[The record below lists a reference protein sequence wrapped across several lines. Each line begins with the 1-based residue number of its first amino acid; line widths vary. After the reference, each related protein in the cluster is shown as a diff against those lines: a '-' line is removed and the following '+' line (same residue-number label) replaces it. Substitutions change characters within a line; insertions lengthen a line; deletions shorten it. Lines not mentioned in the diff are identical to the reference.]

1 MRSDG
6 GEAATVELDHRAQ
19 LRRNHRHGLEDHVG
33 RLVLAA
39 EERGD
44 DLQALDRTCLLLTL
58 GGLDLDV
65 ELLSFGLE
73 VDLVEQVAD
82 GFCAHATTE
91 VLAEAVRAAEAL
103 AQLTEE

>member
-1 MRSDG
+1 MSVG
-6 GEAATVELDHRAQ
+6 LFSEP
-19 LRRNHRHGLEDHVG
+19 RNAR
-33 RLVLAA
+33 
-39 EERGD
+39 D
-44 DLQALDRTCLLLTL
+44 DLQALDGARLLLTL

-65 ELLSFGLE
+65 ELLGLGFK

-82 GFCAHATTE
+82 CVCAHAATE

>member
-1 MRSDG
+1 MS
-6 GEAATVELDHRAQ
+6 V
-19 LRRNHRHGLEDHVG
+19 GLFST
-33 RLVLAA
+33 

-65 ELLSFGLE
+65 ELLSLGFE

-82 GFCAHATTE
+82 RLGAHAAAE

-103 AQLTEE
+103 AQLAEE